1 MVILV
6 NFKTELQE
14 RTDFAEAVI
23 EKYLP
28 EEHGFSGRMAE
39 AVNYSMRAGG
49 KRIRPVFMR
58 EAYQNLGGEG
68 EIIEPFMAALEMVHT
83 HSLIHDDL
91 PALDNDE
98 FRRGKQTTHIVF
110 GEAAAILAGD
120 ALLNYAYETA
130 FSAFDM
136 AKDEAELQRVA
147 KALKVLA
154 QKTGIKGMLGGQGVD
169 VENDGKPLEK
179 QLLDYIYENKTSAL
193 IEAALMVGGILAGAT
208 DIEKLEQIGSKIGI
222 AFQIQDDILDVI
234 SSAEEL
240 GKPIGSDEK
249 NNKTTYVTLEGIEKA
264 VNEVQKLT
272 DEAVGLL
279 RELTDEKS
287 FLEELFQSLC
297 ARRK

>member
-1 MVILV
+1 M

-49 KRIRPVFMR
+49 KRLRPVFMR
-58 EAYQNLGGEG
+58 EAYQILGGEG

-130 FSAFDM
+130 FAAFDM

-264 VNEVQKLT
+264 GNEVQKLT

>member
-1 MVILV
+1 M

-49 KRIRPVFMR
+49 KRLRPVFMR
-58 EAYQNLGGEG
+58 EAYQILGGEG

-249 NNKTTYVTLEGIEKA
+249 NNNTTYVTLEGIEKA
-264 VNEVQKLT
+264 GNEVQKLT

>member
-1 MVILV
+1 M

-49 KRIRPVFMR
+49 KRLRPVFMR
-58 EAYQNLGGEG
+58 EAYQILGGEG

-130 FSAFDM
+130 FFAFDM

-234 SSAEEL
+234 SSVEEL

-264 VNEVQKLT
+264 GNEVQKLT

>member
-1 MVILV
+1 M

-39 AVNYSMRAGG
+39 AVNYSMKAGG
-49 KRIRPVFMR
+49 KRLRPVFMR
-58 EAYQNLGGEG
+58 EAYQILGGEG

-136 AKDEAELQRVA
+136 ARDEKELQRVA
-147 KALKVLA
+147 NALKVLA

-193 IEAALMVGGILAGAT
+193 IEAALMVGGILAGAS

-222 AFQIQDDILDVI
+222 AFQIQDDILDVV

-264 VNEVQKLT
+264 GNEVQKLT

>member
-1 MVILV
+1 M
-6 NFKTELQE
+6 NFKIELQKRIE
-14 RTDFAEAVI
+14 FADAVI

-28 EEHGFSGRMAE
+28 AEHGFSGKMAE

-49 KRIRPVFMR
+49 KRLRPIFMR
-58 EAYQNLGGEG
+58 EIYCMMGGEG
-68 EIIEPFMAALEMVHT
+68 GIIEPFMAALEMIHT

-91 PALDNDE
+91 PALDNDQY
-98 FRRGKQTTHIVF
+98 RRGKLTTHVVF

-130 FSAFDM
+130 FQAFDM
-136 AKDEAELQRVA
+136 AKDEVEFHRVA
-147 KALKVLA
+147 KALQVLA

-193 IEAALMVGGILAGAT
+193 IEAALMIGGTLAGAS
-208 DIEKLEQIGSKIGI
+208 DMEKLEQIGSKIGI

-234 SSAEEL
+234 SSEEEL

-249 NNKTTYVTLEGIEKA
+249 NNKTTYVTLEGIKKA
-264 VNEVQKLT
+264 GDEVQKLT
-272 DEAVGLL
+272 DEAVELL
-279 RELTDEKS
+279 CEFADENS